1 MRQTILG
8 RKLGMT
14 QIFDRQGNAI
24 PVTIVQAGPCTVLQ
38 VKTKETDGYNAIQLG
53 FGDKKEKHTTKPL
66 LGHFNKTDSTPKRYI
81 REAKVDDP
89 GNFTTGQVI
98 TAGLFEKDD
107 RVDVTGTSKGKG
119 FAGVMKR
126 HGFSGFMASH
136 GVHESKRGGGSI
148 GQSADPAKVFKGMKM
163 PGQMGDETVTI
174 QNLRVVDVRESQNL
188 IMIKGPVPGSK
199 NGLLIIH
206 HAIKKEAPPLRHHE
220 PEEIPAEAEPGPS
233 PAESGIEGEPEVA
246 EALADVSEVGSST
259 TPDLSAVASEAKAE
273 TEGTEAE
280 AEEAKVD
287 ATEDEPAAGEAAPA
301 EEKASEV
308 DESAEAE
315 APVEEETAP
324 APEPVEGS
332 EVEGPDDEN
341 KES

>member
-8 RKLGMT
+8 RKLGMS

-38 VKTKETDGYNAIQLG
+38 VKTKEKDGYNAIQLG

-66 LGHFNKTDSTPKRYI
+66 LGHFKKADSTPKRHI
-81 REAKVDDP
+81 RETRVEDP
-89 GNFTTGQVI
+89 GMFTVGQVI

-163 PGQMGDETVTI
+163 PGQMGDEAVTI

-188 IMIKGPVPGSK
+188 IMVKGPVPGGK
-199 NGLLIIH
+199 NGLLVIH
-206 HAIKKEAPPLRHHE
+206 HAIKKEAPALRQIE
-220 PEEIPAEAEPGPS
+220 PEE
-233 PAESGIEGEPEVA
+233 
-246 EALADVSEVGSST
+246 
-259 TPDLSAVASEAKAE
+259 
-273 TEGTEAE
+273 
-280 AEEAKVD
+280 
-287 ATEDEPAAGEAAPA
+287 
-301 EEKASEV
+301 
-308 DESAEAE
+308 
-315 APVEEETAP
+315 VEP
-324 APEPVEGS
+324 APESLE
-332 EVEGPDDEN
+332 D
-341 KES
+341 

>member
-24 PVTIVQAGPCTVLQ
+24 VVTVVQAGPCTVLQ
-38 VKTKETDGYNAIQLG
+38 VKTKQTDGYNAIQLG

-66 LGHFNKTDSTPKRYI
+66 LGHFQKADSTPKRNI
-81 REAKVDDP
+81 REARVDDP
-89 GNFTTGQVI
+89 TMFKVGQVI

-126 HGFSGFMASH
+126 HGFKGFMASH

-188 IMIKGPVPGSK
+188 IMVKGPVPGSK
-199 NGLLIIH
+199 NGLLVIH
-206 HAIKKEAPPLRHHE
+206 HAIKKEAPPLREPE
-220 PEEIPAEAEPGPS
+220 PEEIPVEADPGPS
-233 PAESGIEGEPEVA
+233 PAESGIEGEPETEVETPVEAESASPSAEVSTETEEVKVEASAVA
-246 EALADVSEVGSST
+246 EAMAD
-259 TPDLSAVASEAKAE
+259 K
-273 TEGTEAE
+273 
-280 AEEAKVD
+280 
-287 ATEDEPAAGEAAPA
+287 TEDKPEA
-301 EEKASEV
+301 
-308 DESAEAE
+308 
-315 APVEEETAP
+315 T
-324 APEPVEGS
+324 PEPEIEAS
-332 EVEGPDDEN
+332 TEPEPKNESDEN
-341 KES
+341 KDS